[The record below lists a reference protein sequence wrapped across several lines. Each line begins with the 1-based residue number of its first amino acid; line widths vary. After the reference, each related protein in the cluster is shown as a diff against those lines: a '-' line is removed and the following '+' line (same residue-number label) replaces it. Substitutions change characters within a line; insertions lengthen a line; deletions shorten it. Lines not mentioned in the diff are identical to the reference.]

1 MMASLSASR
10 CVTPRSSGTA
20 ISPSAPSAAAW
31 HRSAAGRRCVCTE
44 VSAQPPQRPAQPLRR
59 PRFRHCPSARL
70 LTMSYRRWI
79 RKKRIAQRV
88 VGWPVATRLPFFSYI
103 VAKMLSVGWMAD
115 STALSIPHRGSAGL
129 VPEPLKR
136 PPGASLVVS
145 VNLVARCTQ
154 ARDTVAFKIALP
166 SEKFVDRGLYTRQAS
181 SIEIRPLRT
190 AKTRVALRRIV
201 HRLFR
206 TGRSGRSKYLRG
218 VRDIEIVLMTGIEQR
233 RV

>member
-1 MMASLSASR
+1 MASLSASR

-59 PRFRHCPSARL
+59 PRFRHCPSAPL
-70 LTMSYRRWI
+70 LSMSYRRWI

-166 SEKFVDRGLYTRQAS
+166 SEKFVDRELVHAAGFLDRN
-181 SIEIRPLRT
+181 T
-190 AKTRVALRRIV
+190 AAAHGEDESRLRRIV

-206 TGRSGRSKYLRG
+206 TGRSGRSNTCVVCVTSKLS
-218 VRDIEIVLMTGIEQR
+218 LMTGIEQR